1 MSVVTARLMFLAFF
15 GLAGT
20 ITYNALYLQEHQPDG
35 GATAAATPP
44 QVMSRPD
51 RAGTSAGNLAPVS
64 TDLPPLEPGAGESQ
78 LVVRAVQRELATL
91 GYDVGAVD
99 GSLSDKTR
107 AAISAFQTKEGIAVT
122 GLPSDDLLRQILF
135 GHTVMSGGATGSLP
149 SPDKIAA
156 TAAGPV
162 TVLGVQQVLAELG
175 YRPGA
180 IDGAWG
186 TRTADAVKAFQRDHD
201 IAETGRITPELLDEV
216 QKVSGRDVTKTAA
229 NP

>member
-1 MSVVTARLMFLAFF
+1 M
-15 GLAGT
+15 
-20 ITYNALYLQEHQPDG
+20 
-35 GATAAATPP
+35 
-44 QVMSRPD
+44 
-51 RAGTSAGNLAPVS
+51 
-64 TDLPPLEPGAGESQ
+64 
-78 LVVRAVQRELATL
+78 QRELATL

-135 GHTVMSGGATGSLP
+135 GHTVTSGGATGSLP

-162 TVLGVQQVLAELG
+162 TVLAELG

>member
-1 MSVVTARLMFLAFF
+1 MFLAFF

-20 ITYNALYLQEHQPDG
+20 ITYNALYLQEHQPNG
-35 GATAAATPP
+35 GATAAATSP
-44 QVMSRPD
+44 QAMSRPD
-51 RAGTSAGNLAPVS
+51 RAGTSTGNVAPVS
-64 TDLPPLEPGAGESQ
+64 TDLPPLEPGKGESQ

-91 GYDVGAVD
+91 GYDVGPLD

-107 AAISAFQTKEGIAVT
+107 AAISAFQTSKGIAVT
-122 GLPSDDLLRQILF
+122 GLPNDDLLRQILL
-135 GHTVMSGGATGSLP
+135 GHTVVSSGATGSLP

-156 TAAGPV
+156 TAAGPA
-162 TVLGVQQVLAELG
+162 TVLGVQKVLAELG
-175 YRPGA
+175 YRPGT

-186 TRTADAVKAFQRDHD
+186 ARTARAVEAFQCDHD
-201 IAETGRITPELLDEV
+201 IAETGRITPELLNEV